1 MSALTDVR
9 IGLRLLWKDKAFTLT
24 AVLTLALCIG
34 ANTALFSVV
43 RGVLLK
49 PLAIPEPDR
58 VVNAGNTYPGAGVH
72 RPIGA
77 SVPDYFD
84 RLREVTA
91 FEEQALL
98 KTQSYSVVQSGVPA
112 RVEAMS
118 VTPSFFRLA
127 GVKPQ
132 LGRTFSEQEG
142 EVGNTQVVVLSDGFW
157 RSQLGGDPGIV
168 GRDLRLDG
176 VSHTVIG
183 VMPARFRFPSDDTA
197 LWTPMSFTPEAR
209 ADDERHSNN
218 ALYIARLKPGAT
230 VEQAQSQIDALNTAN
245 LDRFPALK
253 EIIVNTRF
261 RTVVQ
266 PIMDL
271 VVEDVRPVLYLLWA
285 GALFVLLIGCVNVAN
300 LVLVRSR
307 VRLKELATRLALG
320 AGTWRLAQ
328 QLVIENLILTFVSAA
343 VGLAVGAAALQAM
356 GAINLED
363 LPRAA
368 EVALDGSVAL
378 YTVGVAAAI
387 GLVLG
392 TIPLLAA
399 MPSNLIGVLRVEGRT
414 GTSAAGARTLR
425 RGLVIAQVACAFVLL
440 IGAGLLFASF
450 RQVLKVDAGFGSEG
464 VLTGAVSLPD
474 SRYKDDD
481 ALRRFTIETLRRLRE
496 QPGVLQAGAT
506 DSIPFGSNQSASAI
520 LAEGYQAKPGESIVA
535 PNEVRVSDGY
545 FEVMGARLVGGRFF
559 TERDG
564 PDAPRVAVIDERL
577 ARRFWPNQDAV
588 GRRLYRP
595 NDDGADLTAI
605 TAKTEFITVVGVI
618 REMKLRRLTDGDQL
632 VGAYYLPLAQEPQD
646 DVTFALKASADPA
659 TLAGT
664 LRGTVTAL
672 DSQLPVFEM
681 QPMTYWVDKSVATH
695 RSPALLS
702 VGFGVVAL
710 LLSAIGIYGVL
721 AYLVAQRTK
730 EIGIRIAL
738 GSSAPLVFWL
748 VLREGVLLVGAGLVI
763 GGAGT
768 MLLGRAL
775 ESLLFG
781 VRTSDPL
788 VLLTVSLLLAAVAF
802 TACAVPARRATAI
815 DPLTA
820 LADS

>member
-1 MSALTDVR
+1 MSALTDLR

-72 RPIGA
+72 APIGA
-77 SVPDYFD
+77 SVPNYFD
-84 RLREVTA
+84 RLREVTV

-98 KTQSYSVVQSGVPA
+98 DTTSYSVVESGIPA
-112 RVEAMS
+112 RVEGMT

-127 GVKPQ
+127 GVKPR

-142 EVGNTQVVVLSDGFW
+142 EVGNTHVVVLSDGFW
-157 RSQLGGDPGIV
+157 RSQFGSDPSIV
-168 GRDLRLDG
+168 GRDVRLDG
-176 VSHTVIG
+176 VAHTVVG
-183 VMPARFRFPSDDTA
+183 VMPAQFRFPFEDAA
-197 LWTPMSFTPEAR
+197 LWTPMSFTAEDK
-209 ADDERHSNN
+209 ADDHRHSNN
-218 ALYIARLKPGAT
+218 AVYIARLKPGAT
-230 VEQAQSQIDALNTAN
+230 LEQAQSQIDALNAAN

-253 EIIVNTRF
+253 EIIVNARF

-266 PIMDL
+266 PLSDL
-271 VVEDVRPVLYLLWA
+271 IVQDVRPTLYLMWA

-343 VGLAVGAAALQAM
+343 AGLAVGAAALQAM

-368 EVALDGSVAL
+368 EIALDGTVAR

-399 MPSNLIGVLRVEGRT
+399 MPSNLVGVLRVEGRT

-425 RGLVIAQVACAFVLL
+425 RGLVVAQVACAFVLL

-464 VLTGAVSLPD
+464 ILTGTVALPD
-474 SRYKDDD
+474 SRYEDDD
-481 ALRRFTIETLRRLRE
+481 ARRRFTSEALRRLRE
-496 QPGVLQAGAT
+496 QPGVVRAGAT
-506 DSIPFGSNQSASAI
+506 DTIPFGNNQSASAI
-520 LAEGYQAKPGESIVA
+520 LAEGYRAKPGESIVA

-545 FEVMGARLVGGRFF
+545 FEVMGARLVSGRFF

-577 ARRFWPNQDAV
+577 ARRFWPQQDAV
-588 GRRLYRP
+588 GRRLYEP
-595 NDDGADLTAI
+595 SDGADPMAI
-605 TAKTEFITVVGVI
+605 TDKTVFITVVGVI
-618 REMKLRRLTDGDQL
+618 HEMKLRRLTDGDQL
-632 VGAYYLPLAQEPQD
+632 VGAYYLPLAQDPQD
-646 DVTFALKASADPA
+646 DVTFALKASVEPGA
-659 TLAGT
+659 LAGAF
-664 LRGTVTAL
+664 RRTVTAI
-672 DSQLPVFEM
+672 DSDLPVFEM

-702 VGFGVVAL
+702 IGFGVVAL

-738 GSSAPLVFWL
+738 GSSAPAVFWL
-748 VLREGVLLVGAGLVI
+748 VLREGVLLVSAGLVI

-768 MLLGRAL
+768 ILLGRAL
-775 ESLLFG
+775 QSLLFG
-781 VRTSDPL
+781 VTTSDPL

-820 LADS
+820 LTDS